1 MTMNAAR
8 IFFVGGLL
16 SYRALFAWLRPWILI
31 PSFIVSPL
39 FQILF
44 FAHLGRAAGV
54 ADDMFFVLGN
64 AIQYAA
70 LPCLFAMGNTINGE
84 RREAT
89 LELLLASPAPR
100 VPLFLGRAL
109 PVILNGF
116 LVSLVAIAAGSAL
129 LGVRMPVD
137 AVAPLALAVAVSAFS
152 CTGLGMFSAALALRI
167 RETAVLGNILFGVLL
182 IFAGVNVPLESLP
195 EWMSSISVWLPLTH
209 GIEAARHL
217 AAGSSLSE
225 IGGDLLAEAS
235 VGAFYLVIGLI
246 TLALMERSSRRAA
259 SLDRH

>member
-1 MTMNAAR
+1 MNAAR
-8 IFFVGGLL
+8 ILFVGGLM
-16 SYRALFAWLRPWILI
+16 SYRALFTWLRPWILI

-44 FAHLGRAAGV
+44 FAYLGRTAGI
-54 ADDMFFVLGN
+54 ADDMFFIIGN

-70 LPCLFAMGNTINGE
+70 LPCLFAMGSTINGE
-84 RREAT
+84 RQEAT

-116 LVSLVAIAAGSAL
+116 CVSIFAIAAGSAL
-129 LGVRMPVD
+129 LGVRIPGD
-137 AVAPLALAVAVSAFS
+137 AVGPLALAVGVSAFS
-152 CTGLGMFSAALALRI
+152 CTGLGMFTAALALRI

-182 IFAGVNVPLESLP
+182 IFAGVNVPLELLP
-195 EWMSSISVWLPLTH
+195 EWMSSISAWLPLTH

-217 AAGSSLSE
+217 AAGAPLGE
-225 IGGDLLAEAS
+225 IGGDLLVEA
-235 VGAFYLVIGLI
+235 GIGLLYLAVGLV
-246 TLALMERSSRRAA
+246 TLALLERSSRRAA
-259 SLDRH
+259 TLDRH